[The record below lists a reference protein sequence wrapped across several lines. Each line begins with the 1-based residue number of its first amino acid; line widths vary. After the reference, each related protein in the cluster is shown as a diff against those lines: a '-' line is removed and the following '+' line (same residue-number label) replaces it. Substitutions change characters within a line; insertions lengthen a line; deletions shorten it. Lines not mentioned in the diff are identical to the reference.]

1 VNDLDS
7 DQNIHLQARD
17 NLLKSFIFAQEDI
30 DHELNDYV
38 LSVINLFNKG
48 MYEEN
53 YIDRFFIDKSLL
65 ILKDEELKNRFHDLE
80 SFKQLAESLPLDE
93 REQERRKKRES
104 FIPTYEYMLSDRT
117 TGHRDR
123 LDFENEKT
131 AQRPAKMYPAKH
143 RWAGK
148 HVVSGDMISRWP
160 KSVTDSSSY
169 RDNPFSNI
177 LHPLL
182 KTNSKHG
189 YPEFVEKLKN
199 YYLSSEDDTPLSQ
212 LHGEIEMRHN
222 NHHKKN
228 GDMVLDNKYLGD
240 LSEHSEGHGTLEH
253 TLYEKAYQ
261 KWVEDNRASVDEM
274 IKNGSTDKDVRN
286 KHFEEAANK
295 WISDDYQEIEG
306 SNLQDNRLYV
316 DIQKLI
322 DNGNFK
328 ESENARDYL
337 LEYKS
342 KGKYG
347 EGEIEHYDKQ
357 KYLLGPLE
365 THSHKLGW
373 LGYNLGLE
381 WLEPKDRSK
390 VIEHL
395 LEHQSDGKES
405 HQSHVTLSDG
415 VKLPMARLKRNAA
428 KRAMPE
434 MLWATGSHDR
444 ALPNT
449 KAHRENKEEIGD
461 FDTDKRVH
469 FLNTGMRETKV
480 KTGKE
485 GKKISLNESLLKN
498 LNDKLHKNMYDQE
511 DFLENP
517 AAEQKIKDANSLS
530 FLPVT
535 DYEMQGVKQNYQKG
549 LRGAFKNQMFIDE
562 NGEKL
567 PLAEMKRIDAKIL
580 HTALKTFNRNAKDR
594 RETFH
599 ATGSIKDLKKHY
611 AVDEGKHPIHELLG
625 DSEDDDPLMDAEHLE
640 SLEKRLEQGFS
651 VGDTQKNVLNHLQP
665 FTRIK
670 GPTEESVDGDTA
682 THFHKTKHGLEG
694 LQNFW
699 AHGFQRGGLSTSP
712 ETYMDFL
719 HEMTINPEEPNQSL
733 FGVKNEKSGI
743 LDLHSNIAGLFG
755 LINSETLPPYQKFAH
770 TPKQVLSIHDSSQP
784 KISKRSGM
792 GMPRNL
798 KNHNISEHSR
808 TPGVSHKIKNSEIG
822 KLSHLGINMADNGLH
837 SNTNPT
843 ARVGST
849 LGYTFDTT
857 ISSNSSGILRDSVLR
872 GIGHNPGDKDIATG
886 RTKLGSPVSMYGLE
900 DLFIEGKVPLPNI
913 GDKSD
918 FLQFM
923 TDKNTFARSEGEQ
936 IKTLNLDI
944 EQIIEEL
951 NYSVILEGN
960 KKVGLSE
967 VEKKHLTDRYQELE
981 NQKLEIIRQM
991 YNIDDSDTSLG
1002 SPHGVMLRNLREK
1015 KSDLNAI
1022 HDIAREHIIPGMKK
1036 ANPDA
1041 FPLDNPSQFLI
1052 DSAQALHDAELFALH
1067 SDGSIHGKN
1076 SLGLTH
1082 NEIETDSIQTKL
1094 GQSPHRDMAQS
1105 VRDNGISLD
1114 LEREDKDE
1122 YINELFEKLS
1132 IPPSDYNKKI
1142 VEGVLQ
1148 SGKTHLTTMG
1158 NLLAQEEH
1166 VPNHVKDHKSMIE
1179 HYEEQLNQSTY
1190 GRGTKNLALDK
1201 SHLLNRMPARKH
1213 LLLSQATKD
1222 ELEHW
1227 GLDYHQLPKNIY
1239 GNESKGTSVKD
1250 SGIPSKTK
1258 RFMDSLVSYDE
1269 GASPDIENT
1278 GDVGRVTR
1286 DEVIHGSNKINSV
1299 RSNDG
1304 INPYL
1309 YYSSSAQKMHNGKV
1323 MLPSSTSMNIDRDG
1337 NAQWGNNTQQSYMIP
1352 ASEEGLVAMH
1362 GENTISQIQGLAN
1375 QQGLDTM
1382 YVSPTS
1388 NLDRISAENPIPEST
1403 NYENIATSFDKITN
1417 SSLLKNLPKEMP
1429 LLDPYHKVFDYEN
1442 VEELKGFTGDW
1453 VVAAMEVGQRVK
1465 VTRKGTFIEVK
1476 SNDGD
1481 KIGLSDSMRTSI
1493 RKLGSKNF
1501 IMDGVLNDKG
1511 ITMVD
1516 LMYYDDTDVTDMDVR
1531 ERMKLLRS
1539 QFDSHENIFI
1549 PSPSTLRMTDEDGLE
1564 EAIKYLRSE
1573 NKDCKILIRDAKS
1586 TYMKGEEKHPKWIL
1600 LTKSDDDFHIPFTM
1614 ELEENVFIINYE
1626 HDIVKFDIVDEEPIN
1641 PRAILGELNNS
1652 DYTLT
1657 LTKSLEKYW
1666 RPAFYE
1672 MVKEEKD
1679 EDDTEDDE
1687 VISDRRA
1694 EVMEQESAGI
1704 LKPKKDPNLLLKPN
1718 MLKNI
1723 IEIIERSMDA
1733 LEKGHFPMSGGKGLG
1748 IDVGSDIESPRGP
1761 TKLTNEASLPDWD
1774 MKERPQQDPEK
1785 PEKYPNREKK
1795 ALETKRID

>member
-1 VNDLDS
+1 MDS
-7 DQNIHLQARD
+7 DHTFHLQARD
-17 NLLKSFIFAQEDI
+17 SLLKSFIFAEQDI
-30 DHELNDYV
+30 EHELNDYV
-38 LSVINLFNKG
+38 LSIINLFNKG
-48 MYEEN
+48 VYEEN

-65 ILKDEELKNRFHDLE
+65 ILKDEDVKRQILDLDR
-80 SFKQLAESLPLDE
+80 FKQLEESLPLDE
-93 REQERRKKRES
+93 REQERRVKRKN
-104 FIPTYEYMLSDRT
+104 ISDSSI
-117 TGHRDR
+117 D
-123 LDFENEKT
+123 EKT
-131 AQRPAKMYPAKH
+131 VQRPAKMYPAKH

-148 HVVSGDMISRWP
+148 HVVSDDMISRWP

-177 LHPLL
+177 IHPLL

-189 YPEFVEKLKN
+189 QPEFIEKLKN

-228 GDMVLDNKYLGD
+228 GDMVLDHRFFGD

-253 TLYEKAYQ
+253 DLYERAYR
-261 KWVEDNRASVDEM
+261 KWVEDNQASVDEM
-274 IKNGSTDKDVRN
+274 IKDGSTDKDVRN
-286 KHFEEAANK
+286 EHFEHAANLWK
-295 WISDDYQEIEG
+295 SNDYQEIEG
-306 SNLQDNRLYV
+306 SNLQDNRLYA

-322 DNGNFK
+322 NSGGFK

-337 LEYKS
+337 LQYKN

-347 EGEIEHYDKQ
+347 EGEIEHYDKKKYPLGVLQ
-357 KYLLGPLE
+357 K
-365 THSHKLGW
+365 HSHKLGW

-381 WLEPKDRSK
+381 WLEPKDRTK

-395 LEHQSDGKES
+395 LEHRSDGKES

-415 VKLPMARLKRNAA
+415 VKLPMARLKRNLA

-434 MLWATGSHDR
+434 MLWAIGSHDR
-444 ALPNT
+444 TLPNT
-449 KAHRENKEEIGD
+449 KAHRENKEELGD

-469 FLNTGMRETKV
+469 FLNTGLKETMV
-480 KTGKE
+480 KTDKE
-485 GKKISLNESLLKN
+485 GKRIPLKDSLLQN
-498 LNDKLHKNMYDQE
+498 INNKLHNAMYNE
-511 DFLENP
+511 ESFLENP
-517 AAEQKIKDANSLS
+517 AAEQGIKDANAIS

-535 DYEMQGVKQNYQKG
+535 DYEMANVKEDYEKRLFNA
-549 LRGAFKNQMFIDE
+549 LKNQMFTDDMGQRISL
-562 NGEKL
+562 EK
-567 PLAEMKRIDAKIL
+567 MKALDAKLL
-580 HTALKTFNRNAKDR
+580 HQSLKRFNTNARGR

-599 ATGSIKDLKKHY
+599 ATGSIKDFKKHY
-611 AVDEGKHPIHELLG
+611 GVDENSHPIHELLG
-625 DSEDDDPLMDAEHLE
+625 NSIDNPLVDSEHIE

-651 VGDTQKNVLNHLQP
+651 VGDTQKNVTNHLQP

-670 GPTEESVDGDTA
+670 GPTEESIDSDTA

-699 AHGFQRGGLSTSP
+699 AHAFQRGGMAISP

-719 HEMTINPEEPNQSL
+719 HEMTINPEEPSQSL
-733 FGVKNEKSGI
+733 FGVKDEKSGI
-743 LDLHSNIAGLFG
+743 LELHNNIAGLFG

-784 KISKRSGM
+784 KMLKRKRM
-792 GMPRNL
+792 NMPRNL

-808 TPGVSHKIKNSEIG
+808 TPDLSHKIKNTEIG
-822 KLSHLGINMADNGLH
+822 KLSHLGIGMADNGLH

-843 ARVGST
+843 ARLGST
-849 LGYTFDTT
+849 LGYTFDTN
-857 ISSNSSGILRDSVLR
+857 ISTNSQNIFRDSVLR
-872 GIGHNPGDKDIATG
+872 GVGHHAGDKDIATG

-900 DLFIEGKVPLPNI
+900 DLFKEGKVPLPNV
-913 GDKSD
+913 GDKSN
-918 FLQFM
+918 FLQFI
-923 TDKNTFARSEGEQ
+923 TDKNTLSRSEDEQ
-936 IKTLNLDI
+936 MKTLSLDM

-951 NYSVILEGN
+951 NYSVLQEQDGG
-960 KKVGLSE
+960 VSLSE
-967 VEKKHLTDRYQELE
+967 VEKEHLRDRYQELE
-981 NQKLEIIRQM
+981 NQKLELIRQM
-991 YNIDDSDTSLG
+991 SNIDDSDTSLG
-1002 SPHGVMLRNLREK
+1002 SEYGALLRNLREK
-1015 KSDLNAI
+1015 KSDLDAI

-1067 SDGSIHGKN
+1067 SDSSIHGKH
-1076 SLGLTH
+1076 SLGLVH
-1082 NEIETDSIQTKL
+1082 NEIETDSIQTQL
-1094 GQSPHRDMAQS
+1094 GKSPHRDMAQG
-1105 VRDNGISLD
+1105 VRNNGITLD
-1114 LEREDKDE
+1114 LEREDKKE
-1122 YINELFEKLS
+1122 YIDELLEELG
-1132 IPPSDYNKKI
+1132 IPNTKYNQNI
-1142 VEGVLQ
+1142 IDDVLQ

-1158 NLLAQEEH
+1158 NILAQGEH
-1166 VPNHVKDHKSMIE
+1166 IPDHVKDHKSMIE

-1190 GRGTKNLALDK
+1190 GEGRKNLALDK
-1201 SHLLNRMPARKH
+1201 THLLNRMPARTH

-1227 GLDYHQLPKNIY
+1227 GLDYHQLPRNIY

-1269 GASPDIENT
+1269 GASPDVENI

-1286 DEVIHGSNKINSV
+1286 NEIIHGSNKINSV
-1299 RSNDG
+1299 RSNEG

-1309 YYSSSAQKMHNGKV
+1309 YYSSAAQKLHNGKV

-1362 GENTISQIQGLAN
+1362 GENTISRIQDLAN

-1382 YVSPTS
+1382 YVSPIS
-1388 NLDRISAENPIPEST
+1388 NLDRISPENPIPEST
-1403 NYENIATSFDKITN
+1403 NYDTIATSFDKIPR
-1417 SSLLKNLPKEMP
+1417 SDILKNLPKEMP

-1476 SNDGD
+1476 TNDGE
-1481 KIGLSDSMRTSI
+1481 KVGLSDSMRSSI

-1501 IMDGVLNDKG
+1501 IMDGIFNDKG
-1511 ITMVD
+1511 ITMMD

-1549 PSPSTLRMTDEDGLE
+1549 PSPSTLRMTDDDGLE

-1614 ELEENVFIINYE
+1614 ELDENVFIINYE

-1641 PRAILGELNNS
+1641 PRAIIGELNNS

-1672 MVKEEKD
+1672 MIKEEK
-1679 EDDTEDDE
+1679 DDTEDDE

-1774 MKERPQQDPEK
+1774 MKERPEQDSEK